1 MARTRMEWWLQVTL
15 WFALGRV
22 ITTVLALIL
31 IAQAGTTDLAGM
43 WVEFS
48 NFSSH
53 WDGRWYNLIAFSGY
67 PTTLPMNTAGEVAE
81 NAWAF
86 LPVYPVLVSGVTF
99 VTTLPWVVSA
109 EIVSVI
115 FALGTA
121 LLLYRMLVRSVPAQ
135 QAMFA
140 VVLFSFAPVS
150 PLYQFAYAESLQMFL
165 IAVAIVLLQRRRYGW
180 VIPVMIVLAFT
191 RPGAIA
197 FAFALALLWSYRFV
211 KRSHS
216 RFPRGE
222 RWKLGIAAIVAGLS
236 GMAWML
242 IAGLVTGRP
251 DAYLSTELAW
261 RAAYIGRGELLPFTP
276 WISSAKWWSTA
287 FGYPE
292 ILGYVVLGVV
302 VALAIVFLFLPQ
314 VKRLGVV
321 IRFWLLG
328 YGLYILA
335 VFFPQSSTMRILAP
349 LFPALGAFAAPKSR
363 VYRWVMV
370 VIFIALQWWWLN
382 TCWKVDAMDWTPP

>member
-1 MARTRMEWWLQVTL
+1 MARTRMAWWLQVTL
-15 WFALGRV
+15 WFALGRAV
-22 ITTVLALIL
+22 TTVLALIL

-67 PTTLPMNTAGEVAE
+67 PTTLPLNTAGDVAE

-86 LPVYPVLVSGVTF
+86 LPVYPVLVSGVTL

-222 RWKLGIAAIVAGLS
+222 RWKLGIAAIVAGIS
-236 GMAWML
+236 GIAWML

-292 ILGYVVLGVV
+292 VLGYVVLAIVV
-302 VALAIVFLFLPQ
+302 VLAVVFWFLPQ
-314 VKRLGVV
+314 TKRLGVV

-349 LFPALGAFAAPKSR
+349 MFPALGVFAAPKAR
-363 VYRWVMV
+363 WYRWLI
-370 VIFIALQWWWLN
+370 VIVFIAGQWWWLN
-382 TCWKVDAMDWTPP
+382 MCWKVDALDWTPP

>member
-1 MARTRMEWWLQVTL
+1 MARSRLAWWLKVTL
-15 WFALGRV
+15 WFALGRLV
-22 ITTVLALIL
+22 TTVMVWIL
-31 IAQAGTTDLAGM
+31 MAQTGASDIVAAWHEL
-43 WVEFS
+43 S

-53 WDGRWYNLIAFSGY
+53 WDGRWYNLIAVAGY
-67 PTTLPMNTAGEVAE
+67 PNVLPVDAAGNVVE

-86 LPVYPVLVSGVTF
+86 LPVYPALAAGVSWL
-99 VTTLPWVVSA
+99 TTLPWVVSA
-109 EIVSVI
+109 ELVSLV
-115 FALGTA
+115 FAYGTA

-180 VIPVMIVLAFT
+180 VSPVIFLLAFT

-197 FAFALALLWSYRFV
+197 FALALGLLWMYRFAT
-211 KRSHS
+211 RSRS
-216 RFPRGE
+216 RFPRAE
-222 RWKLGIAAIVAGLS
+222 RWSLGIATIVAGIS
-236 GMAWML
+236 GLAWMF

-261 RAAYIGRGELLPFTP
+261 RAPYIGRGELLPFTP
-276 WISSAKWWSTA
+276 WISAAGWWTTA
-287 FGYPE
+287 FGIPAVV
-292 ILGYVVLGVV
+292 GYVSLGVV
-302 VALAIVFLFLPQ
+302 AALAVGFLFLPQ

-321 IRFWLLG
+321 IRLWLLG
-328 YGLYILA
+328 YGLYLLA

-363 VYRWVMV
+363 VYRWAMVML
-370 VIFIALQWWWLN
+370 FIALQWWWLN
-382 TCWKVDAMDWTPP
+382 TCWKVDPMDWTPP

>member
-1 MARTRMEWWLQVTL
+1 MARTRMAWWLQVTL

-22 ITTVLALIL
+22 VTTVLALIL
-31 IAQAGTTDLAGM
+31 IAQAGTTDPAGM

-67 PTTLPMNTAGEVAE
+67 PTTLPVNAAGDVAE

-86 LPVYPVLVSGVTF
+86 LPVYPALVSGVTV

-121 LLLYRMLVRSVPAQ
+121 LLLYRMLIRAVPAQ

-140 VVLFSFAPVS
+140 VVLFCLAPVS

-191 RPGAIA
+191 RPGSIA
-197 FAFALALLWSYRFV
+197 FAFALALLWIYRFV

-242 IAGLVTGRP
+242 IAGLVTGHP

-370 VIFIALQWWWLN
+370 IIFIALQWWWLN